1 MELFGTSSINKFIKR
16 QPLSKVPEEQAKF
29 VFKQIARGIKCL
41 HDKGFCH
48 RDLKVTN
55 MLIDQTNLKIKIIDF
70 GFACLNQDKLRMYC
84 GTKSYMPPE
93 LVRRIP
99 YDGKAMDIWAL
110 GVVLFK
116 LLTGDYPF
124 GADGDKHLESN
135 IVNAHYKVPF
145 FVSVKA
151 KDLLDKMLQPIS
163 AERCSITR
171 VSFPPPH
178 LKIQFSNFFFRSSDT
193 SG

>member
-16 QPLSKVPEEQAKF
+16 QPLSKVPEEQAKII
-29 VFKQIARGIKCL
+29 FKQIVDGIKAL
-41 HDKGFCH
+41 HNRGFCH

-55 MLIDQTNLKIKIIDF
+55 MLIDQSTLKVRIIDF
-70 GFACLNQDKLRMYC
+70 GFACLSQEKLRMYC

-99 YDGKAMDIWAL
+99 YDGQAMDIWAL

-124 GADGDKHLESN
+124 GADGDKNLESN
-135 IVNAHYKVPF
+135 IVNAYYKVPF

-151 KDLLDKMLQPIS
+151 KDLLDKMFKVIS
-163 AERCSITR
+163 PERSSINR
-171 VSFPPPH
+171 VS
-178 LKIQFSNFFFRSSDT
+178 S
-193 SG
+193 

>member
-16 QPLSKVPEEQAKF
+16 QPLSKVPEEQAKII
-29 VFKQIARGIKCL
+29 FKQIANGIKAL
-41 HDKGFCH
+41 HDKGYCH

-55 MLIDQTNLKIKIIDF
+55 MLIDQATLKIKVIDF
-70 GFACLNQDKLRMYC
+70 GFACENQDKLRMYC

-99 YDGKAMDIWAL
+99 YD
-110 GVVLFK
+110 LFK

-124 GADGDKHLESN
+124 GADGDKNLESN

-151 KDLLDKMLQPIS
+151 KDLIDKMLQPIS
-163 AERCSITR
+163 PERCSITR
-171 VSFPPPH
+171 VSPPF
-178 LKIQFSNFFFRSSDT
+178 LS
-193 SG
+193 